1 MSHKMTAKTNLMEEH
16 TDVIAEQVSETWE
29 GATVVY
35 NAKPAGVYNA
45 PVCEVV
51 IRRPGHHADIG
62 LKVRDDGSGVYDVHM
77 YNPGYGNDQERM
89 VNELEKL
96 YENYNIATTKKVVK
110 KAGHRI
116 ARTSD
121 AVSAKADF
129 GNGEEECRMVEIHLG
144 DSSTPSVQRNQSST
158 TGGYN

>member
-1 MSHKMTAKTNLMEEH
+1 
-16 TDVIAEQVSETWE
+16 
-29 GATVVY
+29 
-35 NAKPAGVYNA
+35 
-45 PVCEVV
+45 
-51 IRRPGHHADIG
+51 
-62 LKVRDDGSGVYDVHM
+62 M

-144 DSSTPSVQRNQSST
+144 DSSTSSVQKNQSST